1 MLTSATI
8 TVDFLG
14 NYAGPHRV
22 CWRVQ
27 GSGNPYVCTNLVTC
41 VGGGNPCQA
50 LINVMI
56 DPESCEDVIF
66 EGYIQATCQVEGSTI
81 DRVPFTVTYTP
92 TPSCNMYTLTNDTGT
107 SYAFTSS
114 ELGVNCDGSARPPL
128 SLADGASIAL
138 CGIATMPQIIIDD
151 FNVVP
156 LLDPCC
162 STCKN
167 YTFNIFIANDR
178 CDPKLLI
185 TYTDPTTGV
194 LTIYPVALPPPAPD
208 GTISFSVS
216 INAAL
221 GSLNI
226 SSVGLPCITIS
237 TPVVTDCVVI

>member
-56 DPESCEDVIF
+56 DPESCEDIIF
-66 EGYIQATCQVEGSTI
+66 EGYIQAACQVEGSTI

-92 TPSCNMYTLTNDTGT
+92 TPSCNMYTLTNNTGAD
-107 SYAFTSS
+107 YAFISS
-114 ELGVNCDGSARPPL
+114 KLGVNCDGTIRPGMTVL
-128 SLADGASIAL
+128 DGASIAL
-138 CGIATMPQIIIDD
+138 CGIVGMPQNIIDD
-151 FNVVP
+151 FNVIP
-156 LLDPCC
+156 TPNSCC
-162 STCKN
+162 TTCQN
-167 YTFNIFIANDR
+167 YSFDIYIPGK
-178 CDPKLLI
+178 CLGQLII
-185 TYTDPTTGV
+185 TYINPTTGI
-194 LTIYPVALPPPAPD
+194 LTEYPISYPPPAPD
-208 GTISFSVS
+208 GSISFSVS

-226 SSVGLPCITIS
+226 YNVSCIIIT
-237 TPVVTDCVVI
+237 TPIVTDCVVI

>member
-27 GSGNPYVCTNLVTC
+27 DSGNPYACTNIVTC

-66 EGYIQATCQVEGSTI
+66 EGYIQATCQPEDSTV
-81 DRVPFTVTYTP
+81 DRVPFTVIYTP
-92 TPSCNMYTLTNDTGT
+92 TPTCNVYNLTNDTGT
-107 SYAFTSS
+107 DYTFTSS
-114 ELGVNCDGSARPPL
+114 ELGVNCDGTIRSGMTV
-128 SLADGASIAL
+128 ADGATIAL
-138 CGIATMPQIIIDD
+138 CGIAGMPQNIIDD
-151 FNVVP
+151 FNVIP
-156 LLDPCC
+156 ALNSCC
-162 STCKN
+162 SICKN
-167 YTFNIFIANDR
+167 YAFTISIFNDKCAPNIV
-178 CDPKLLI
+178 I
-185 TYTDPTTGV
+185 TYIDVVTGI
-194 LTIYPVALPPPAPD
+194 LTIYPVTLPPYVP
-208 GTISFSVS
+208 GTTTIIPVS

-226 SSVGLPCITIS
+226 YNGNPCAIIS